1 MGSLAGPAGRSHGR
15 LRRVVVTGLGA
26 VTSLGLDVE
35 SSWSALLA
43 GRSGVA
49 PIASFDAS
57 ALPVRF
63 AGEVKGFDPLAYM
76 DRRTAR
82 RSGRFAQLALAA
94 ARQALAWGE
103 LDPEPDVTGAV
114 VATSGGIWET
124 GAQERRLQEG
134 GAHSVDPLLVPR
146 VGAHMAAARI
156 GLELGLRGPNTTVN
170 SACASGADA
179 IGQAFNLI
187 RLGQAEAMLA
197 GGSDTTVAPLAIAAL
212 ARLGALSRRND
223 EPERASRPFDAG
235 RDGFVLAE
243 GAGILLLESE
253 EYALRRGAPIL
264 AELAGAGWSFDA
276 ADDTAPDAEGQALAM
291 RRALADAGA
300 DPAEV
305 GFVKAHGT
313 STELNDAAES
323 RAIRA
328 VFGAHAD
335 GLPVTSF
342 KGAMGHAA
350 CAAGAVEAVFTV
362 LALARGLVPPT
373 ANYELPDPAC
383 DVRVVAGRPLERPV
397 EAALANAFG
406 MGGQNTSLL
415 FRRYRPGS

>member
-1 MGSLAGPAGRSHGR
+1 MAGSDGRARNG

-35 SSWSALLA
+35 SSWEALLA
-43 GRSGVA
+43 GRSGAA

-63 AGEVKGFDPLAYM
+63 AAEVKGFDPLAYM

-82 RSGRFAQLALAA
+82 RSGRFAQMALAA
-94 ARQALAWGE
+94 ARQALAWAGV
-103 LDPEPDVTGAV
+103 EPGSDEIGVV

-134 GAHSVDPLLVPR
+134 GAHAVDPFLVPR
-146 VGAHMAAARI
+146 IAAHMAAARI

-179 IGQAFNLI
+179 IGQALNLI
-187 RLGQAEAMLA
+187 RLGQTEAVLA
-197 GGSDTTVAPLAIAAL
+197 GGSDTTVAPLALAAL
-212 ARLGALSRRND
+212 ARLGALSRRNE

-243 GAGILLLESE
+243 GAGMLLLESE
-253 EYALRRGAPIL
+253 EHALRRGAPVL

-276 ADDTAPDAEGQALAM
+276 ADDTAPDADGQALAM

-313 STELNDAAES
+313 STQLNDATES
-323 RAIRA
+323 RAIHA
-328 VFGAHAD
+328 VFGRRAAE
-335 GLPVTSF
+335 LPVTSF

-362 LALARGLVPPT
+362 LAVARGLIPPT
-373 ANYELPDPAC
+373 ANYEEPDPAC
-383 DVRVVAGRPLERPV
+383 DVRVVAGRPLERQV

-406 MGGQNTSLL
+406 LGGQNTALL
-415 FRRYRPGS
+415 FRRHPAAG